1 MREVHVSEVT
11 ALVRRLCMEA
21 NYHLPEDIQ
30 QSFVR
35 GKEAEQSPLG
45 KTIFDEMIRNCR
57 LACDQ
62 EVPICQDTGT
72 AAEQSPLGKTIF
84 DEMIR
89 NCRLAC
95 DQEVPICQD
104 TGTAVIFASVGQD
117 VHLVG
122 GAFEDAVNEGV
133 RQGYT
138 DGYLRKSIVSD
149 PLRRVNTN
157 DNTPAVLHTRL
168 VPGEEIEIIV
178 APKGGGS
185 ENMSALKMFTPA
197 ATRDQIVAYIAD
209 TVIARLVPG
218 EEIEIIVAPKGGGS
232 ENMSALKMFT
242 PAATR
247 DQIVAYIA
255 DTVIAAGSN
264 PCPPVI
270 IGVGLGGTAD
280 KASELAKKAL
290 LRPVDVHS
298 ADEFYAE
305 MERDI
310 LERVNKSGV
319 GPQGLGGTVTA
330 LACAIEPYPTHIASL
345 PCAISIGCHITRH
358 AAGRI

>member
-35 GKEAEQSPLG
+35 SKE
-45 KTIFDEMIRNCR
+45 
-57 LACDQ
+57 
-62 EVPICQDTGT
+62 
-72 AAEQSPLGKTIF
+72 AEQSPLGKTIF

-122 GAFEDAVNEGV
+122 GAFEGAVNEGV

-157 DNTPAVLHTRL
+157 DNTPAVLHT
-168 VPGEEIEIIV
+168 
-178 APKGGGS
+178 
-185 ENMSALKMFTPA
+185 
-197 ATRDQIVAYIAD
+197 
-209 TVIARLVPG
+209 RLVPG

-330 LACAIEPYPTHIASL
+330 LSCAIEPYPTHIASL

>member
-35 GKEAEQSPLG
+35 GKE
-45 KTIFDEMIRNCR
+45 
-57 LACDQ
+57 
-62 EVPICQDTGT
+62 
-72 AAEQSPLGKTIF
+72 AEQSPLGKTIF

-185 ENMSALKMFTPA
+185 ENM
-197 ATRDQIVAYIAD
+197 
-209 TVIARLVPG
+209 G
-218 EEIEIIVAPKGGGS
+218 
-232 ENMSALKMFT
+232 ALKMFT

>member
-11 ALVRRLCMEA
+11 VLVRRLCMEA

-35 GKEAEQSPLG
+35 GKE
-45 KTIFDEMIRNCR
+45 
-57 LACDQ
+57 
-62 EVPICQDTGT
+62 
-72 AAEQSPLGKTIF
+72 AEQSPLGKTIF

-157 DNTPAVLHTRL
+157 DNTPAVLHT
-168 VPGEEIEIIV
+168 
-178 APKGGGS
+178 
-185 ENMSALKMFTPA
+185 
-197 ATRDQIVAYIAD
+197 
-209 TVIARLVPG
+209 RLVPG

>member
-35 GKEAEQSPLG
+35 GKE
-45 KTIFDEMIRNCR
+45 
-57 LACDQ
+57 
-62 EVPICQDTGT
+62 
-72 AAEQSPLGKTIF
+72 AEQSPLGKTIF

-138 DGYLRKSIVSD
+138 DGYLRKSIVFD

-157 DNTPAVLHTRL
+157 DNTPAVLHT
-168 VPGEEIEIIV
+168 
-178 APKGGGS
+178 
-185 ENMSALKMFTPA
+185 
-197 ATRDQIVAYIAD
+197 
-209 TVIARLVPG
+209 RLVPG

>member
-35 GKEAEQSPLG
+35 GKE
-45 KTIFDEMIRNCR
+45 
-57 LACDQ
+57 
-62 EVPICQDTGT
+62 
-72 AAEQSPLGKTIF
+72 AEQSPLGKTIF

-209 TVIARLVPG
+209 TVIA
-218 EEIEIIVAPKGGGS
+218 
-232 ENMSALKMFT
+232 
-242 PAATR
+242 
-247 DQIVAYIA
+247 
-255 DTVIAAGSN
+255 AGSN

-330 LACAIEPYPTHIASL
+330 LSCAIEPYPTHIASL
-345 PCAISIGCHITRH
+345 SCAISIGCHITRH